1 MSGKIFINY
10 RREQTLAEAQHLASI
25 LARRFG
31 KHRVFFDIHGIDGF
45 SDWLRVLK
53 EQVAGTAAMISVIGP
68 GWLDARDKDGK
79 RRLENP
85 EDFVR
90 FEIKEALSRD
100 IPVLPVLLDGA
111 SLPSRDAL
119 PEDMRG
125 MLRWQ
130 GMALH
135 ARRFEADAADIARAL
150 RRMLA
155 EREKRGVPVWAALAA
170 AAGALAIGA
179 YGGQYA
185 LSEMNWPAPGIAP
198 VADDALRRE
207 RDAAR
212 EAAEQAGRESKAA
225 QARLAEAQAA
235 LAAARVDLEKARAEA
250 GRWKDEASGLAARL
264 KDAEARV
271 KAAEAARDKAL
282 AAQAAAEDA
291 REQALAESNR
301 KRQSPPPAAGL
312 DPKRGAKPL
321 TPQELAALKP
331 GDAFQE
337 CTGCPEMVVV
347 PAGKFLMGSP
357 KDEKDRAD
365 DEDDTPGEGGKQVPV
380 TIAKPFAVGKFEVTF
395 AEWDACVNG
404 GGCRSNNAPDDKK
417 WVKETRPV
425 INVSWD
431 DAQEYVAWLNGKT
444 GTKAYRLLTEAEW
457 EYAARAG
464 GATRYSWGDDIGKGN
479 ANCDGCGSQWDNQQT
494 APAGSFRPNGW
505 GLYDMHGNVWE
516 WVQDC
521 YTDSY
526 RDAPRDGS
534 AAKETS
540 ACARVLRGGSWLI
553 LPYWLRSAD
562 RNGINPDFRNL
573 SLGFRLA
580 RTLNP

>member
-1 MSGKIFINY
+1 
-10 RREQTLAEAQHLASI
+10 
-25 LARRFG
+25 
-31 KHRVFFDIHGIDGF
+31 
-45 SDWLRVLK
+45 
-53 EQVAGTAAMISVIGP
+53 MISVIGP

-79 RRLENP
+79 RRLDNP

-111 SLPSRDAL
+111 TVPSREAL

-135 ARRFEADAADIARAL
+135 ARRFEADAADIAKAL

-155 EREKRGVPVWAALAA
+155 EREKRGAPVWAALAA

-185 LSEMNWPAPGIAP
+185 LSGMNWPAPGIAP

-291 REQALAESNR
+291 REQALAELNR
-301 KRQSPPPAAGL
+301 KRQNPPPAAAGL
-312 DPKRGAKPL
+312 DPKRGARPL

-331 GDAFQE
+331 GDTFQE
-337 CTGCPEMVVV
+337 CADCPQMVIV
-347 PAGKFLMGSP
+347 PAGKFMMGSP
-357 KDEKDRAD
+357 NNEEDRGSDEGPRR
-365 DEDDTPGEGGKQVPV
+365 EV
-380 TIAKPFAVGKFEVTF
+380 TIPRPFAVGKFEVTF
-395 AEWDACVNG
+395 AEWDACVSD
-404 GGCRSNNAPDDKK
+404 GGCKHKP
-417 WVKETRPV
+417 ETEWGRGNQPV
-425 INVSWD
+425 MRVSWYD
-431 DAQEYVAWLNGKT
+431 ITGEYLPWLRKKT
-444 GTKAYRLLTEAEW
+444 GKDYRLLTEAEW
-457 EYAARAG
+457 EYAALADTTTRFSFGVSESALGEYAWFISNSGIKTQAVG
-464 GATRYSWGDDIGKGN
+464 GKK
-479 ANCDGCGSQWDNQQT
+479 
-494 APAGSFRPNGW
+494 PNRW
-505 GLYDMHGNVWE
+505 GLHDVHGNVWE

-521 YTDSY
+521 YADSY
-526 RDAPRDGS
+526 KDAPRDGG
-534 AAKETS
+534 AAETTQG
-540 ACARVLRGGSWLI
+540 CHRVLRGGSWSYI
-553 LPYWLRSAD
+553 PWNLRAAGRD
-562 RNGINPDFRNL
+562 RDFPGDR
-573 SLGFRLA
+573 SIDVGFRLS